1 MSEPLIPPRALF
13 RFAAICRPHE
23 PLWAAAAGALDES
36 YRLPNLSE
44 LDEQPNFA
52 DVRAAWCHQG
62 LLFALR
68 VSGKRRAPFCDERR
82 LTDSDG
88 LQVWI
93 DTRDT
98 HNVHRASRF
107 CHRFVCL
114 PFGGGRRRD
123 EAVADQLLINRAR
136 ENARPLRP
144 GELKF
149 RSEQRV
155 DGYLLELGL
164 PAAAL
169 TGFDP
174 DEYPRIGFTYL
185 VLDQEL
191 GEQTFT
197 VGGELPYDEDPSLW
211 GTLELA
217 K

>member
-1 MSEPLIPPRALF
+1 MSDPLIPSRALF
-13 RFAAICRPHE
+13 RFAAPCRYRQ
-23 PLWAAAAGALDES
+23 PLWESASGALDES
-36 YRLPNLSE
+36 YRLPALGA
-44 LDEQPNFA
+44 LDDQPSFA
-52 DVRAAWCHQG
+52 DVRAAWSEQG
-62 LLFALR
+62 LLFAVR
-68 VSGKRRAPFCDERR
+68 VAGKRRAPFCDDRR
-82 LTDSDG
+82 MTDSDG

-123 EAVADQLLINRAR
+123 EAHADQLLINRAR
-136 ENARPLRP
+136 ENANPVRP
-144 GELKF
+144 GDLRF

-155 DGYLLELGL
+155 DGYLLELCL
-164 PAAAL
+164 PAPVL

-174 DEYPRIGFTYL
+174 AEHPRIGFTYC

-197 VGGELPYDEDPSLW
+197 VGEELPFDEDPSLW
-211 GTLELA
+211 GTLELV

>member
-1 MSEPLIPPRALF
+1 MPEPLIPPRSLF
-13 RFAAICRPHE
+13 RFSARCQYRQPVWGAQG
-23 PLWAAAAGALDES
+23 AGLDES
-36 YRLPNLSE
+36 YRLPPLSV
-44 LDEQPNFA
+44 LDGGEPYAEVRVGWSEQGMA
-52 DVRAAWCHQG
+52 IWA
-62 LLFALR
+62 R

-82 LTDSDG
+82 LTESDG
-88 LQVWI
+88 LQVWV

-114 PFGGGRRRD
+114 PFGGGRKRN
-123 EAVADQLLINRAR
+123 EPVADQLLINRAR
-136 ENARPLRP
+136 ENARPVRP
-144 GELKF
+144 GDLKC

-155 DGYLLELGL
+155 DGYMLELFL

-174 DEYPRIGFTYL
+174 AEHPRLGFTYA

-191 GEQTFT
+191 GEQALT

-211 GTLELA
+211 ATLELT